1 MVDKSS
7 ATYYCSLAST
17 NASKIRI
24 EIIYSSH
31 WHLLLCFNLLNP
43 TDQWTGPWKKKQIKH
58 TAQLNKLNKIVQY
71 VIISLNSNT
80 LHLSNELDVIDQI
93 NEESNLC
100 QHVAMYAWSWVP
112 TKCQIHTW
120 TDIILPTQFIVNSI

>member
-1 MVDKSS
+1 M
-7 ATYYCSLAST
+7 
-17 NASKIRI
+17 
-24 EIIYSSH
+24 
-31 WHLLLCFNLLNP
+31 
-43 TDQWTGPWKKKQIKH
+43 KKKQIKH

-100 QHVAMYAWSWVP
+100 QHVAMYA
-112 TKCQIHTW
+112 
-120 TDIILPTQFIVNSI
+120 